1 MLRKDISMQIT
12 RIKQIKDYRI
22 FQNWHQ
28 RGNTDFARFNVI
40 YGGNGSGKSTLS
52 SLLVEIA
59 GGDWSSGT
67 RLAVKDDD
75 SNPSSRAREVSKPDK
90 ALATR
95 LCTFNADYVKENLR
109 FDSGEAESLL
119 YLGKESIDNQ
129 KRREELEA
137 AIDEANSSTIP
148 QLDKQ
153 LQNAT
158 NERNNLGKIGADK
171 VSKKLQG
178 VDDRYDGRRYKRPQ
192 FIKALDE
199 ALRLPPRDMSN
210 FDIDQQIRRIASPPK
225 DRIALRLGL
234 SIPLADATDQV
245 SRILVQTVTSE
256 AIETLKNN
264 HQAAAWVQE
273 GMQLHNAGDR
283 CLFCDSAYTEERVDR
298 LNRHF
303 DESLKQVQQTID
315 SLDTQLVKYE
325 EQCEQFVKG
334 LEPTKSL
341 DEVRTKSWLDHTE
354 AIRGLIAAV
363 KERLEFLRQQLAR
376 KREALF
382 QPLTFEE
389 SSAASALSGNVD
401 VEALNAI
408 IREHNND
415 IKNYD
420 QLKNQVC
427 NDVVQYYVEQVR
439 EDYVASKETAQEAE
453 GALKSAQEQLAVNNA
468 ELQQLKNSQQDH
480 AHFAQLLTTDL
491 HHYFGRDELTFEISD
506 DNGYVIQ
513 RNGQKAD
520 HLSEGE
526 QRSIALLYF
535 LRDIESNGANLR
547 ERIVVFDDPVS
558 SVDDGAATGAFAY
571 IWDKCI
577 GKKQNGVGQL
587 IVLTHNFDFFRRWVN
602 RLDSLKGLKRDKNN
616 FVSYKTWELRTDTIF
631 DPSSGKTRVPYFVC
645 WDKPWKYSLLRSEYH
660 YLFWRA
666 ATELGRWRGNA
677 SGVLDEYD
685 AAILPNVCR
694 RLLEGFL
701 SFLCPQNIGNFEAQ
715 MKQVVDDLED
725 SAKRNYLVR
734 FLHEYSHNEQ
744 CDPHKHI
751 QLLETPKII
760 ESIFSLIQELDPR
773 HYSAMCEA
781 LHVSPLAESADDNVS
796 GDETENDE
804 AVAGSSD

>member
-1 MLRKDISMQIT
+1 MQIT

-22 FQNWHQ
+22 FQHWKQ
-28 RGNTDFARFNVI
+28 PGNTDFARFNVI
-40 YGGNGSGKSTLS
+40 YGGNGSGKSTLA
-52 SLLVEIA
+52 SLLVELA

-67 RLAVKDDD
+67 RLAVTDDNQYTQD
-75 SNPSSRAREVSKPDK
+75 ISSQNE

-95 LCTFNADYVKENLR
+95 LCIFNANYVEENLR
-109 FDSGEAESLL
+109 FDNGETKSLL
-119 YLGKESIDNQ
+119 YLGKESIDIQ
-129 KRREELEA
+129 KQREALERG
-137 AIDEANSSTIP
+137 IKDFETTLP
-148 QLDKQ
+148 QLDQEFKQ
-153 LQNAT
+153 KQKHRDKIAT
-158 NERNNLGKIGADK
+158 DGARR
-171 VSKKLQG
+171 VTNTLQG
-178 VDDRYDGRRYKRPQ
+178 IDGGRYGGRHFLRPQ
-192 FIKALDE
+192 FESALQS
-199 ALRLPPRDMSN
+199 PQRDMSR
-210 FDIDQQIRRIASPPK
+210 FDIDQEVRRIASPPK
-225 DRIALRLGL
+225 DKIALQTGL
-234 SIPLADATDQV
+234 SIPLTDMASQV
-245 SRILVQTVTSE
+245 SKILLQTVTSE
-256 AIETLKNN
+256 AIDALKSN

-273 GMQLHNAGDR
+273 GMQLHLPGDR
-283 CLFCDSAYTEERVDR
+283 CLFCGGIYTEQRIDR

-303 DESLKQVQQTID
+303 DESLKQVQRTIET
-315 SLDTQLVKYE
+315 LDTQLARYE
-325 EQCEQFVKG
+325 EQCEQFIKSM
-334 LEPTKSL
+334 EPPKSL
-341 DEVRTKSWLDHTE
+341 DEVRTKCWLGQTDV
-354 AIRGLIAAV
+354 IRGLIAAV
-363 KERLEFLRQQLAR
+363 KKRLVFLRQQLAR
-376 KREALF
+376 KQGELF
-382 QPLTFEE
+382 QPLTLEE
-389 SSAASALSGNVD
+389 SSTDNSLSGKVD
-401 VEALNAI
+401 VAALNAI
-408 IREHNND
+408 IRDHNND
-415 IKNYD
+415 IDNYD
-420 QLKNQVC
+420 QLKKQVC
-427 NDVVQYYVEQVR
+427 SDVVQYYVEQVR
-439 EDYVASKETAQEAE
+439 EDYAASEKAVQEA
-453 GALKSAQEQLAVNNA
+453 GSKLNSTQEQLEVNKA
-468 ELQQLKNSQQDH
+468 ELKRLKNSQQDR

-491 HHYFGRDELTFEISD
+491 HRYFGRDELTFELSD
-506 DNGYVIQ
+506 DNGYLIQ

-616 FVSYKTWELRTDTIF
+616 FVSYKTWELRTDTIS

-660 YLFWRA
+660 YLFWRT

-744 CDPHKHI
+744 CDPSKHI
-751 QLLETPKII
+751 QILETPKII
-760 ESIFSLIQELDPR
+760 ESIFSVIQELDPR

-781 LHVSPLAESADDNVS
+781 LHVSPLAECTEGKAS
-796 GDETENDE
+796 GEETVKGE
-804 AVAGSSD
+804 AAKVAPSNE